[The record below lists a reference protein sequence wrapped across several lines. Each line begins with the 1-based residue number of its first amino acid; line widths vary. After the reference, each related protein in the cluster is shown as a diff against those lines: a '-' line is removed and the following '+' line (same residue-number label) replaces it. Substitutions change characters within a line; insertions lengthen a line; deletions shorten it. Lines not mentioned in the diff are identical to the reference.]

1 MKIGKETNRYC
12 PKCKKH
18 TVNTISIYKAGKQR
32 KSSLGARNH
41 EKIERVMAD
50 KNSQNSNVPQK
61 QPRKLHYV
69 TNVRIAVK

>member
-32 KSSLGARNH
+32 KSSLGAL
-41 EKIERVMAD
+41 ATLD
-50 KNSQNSNVPQK
+50 A
-61 QPRKLHYV
+61 L
-69 TNVRIAVK
+69 AAA

>member
-18 TVNTISIYKAGKQR
+18 TVNTISIYKAAKQR

-41 EKIERVMAD
+41 EKD
-50 KNSQNSNVPQK
+50 
-61 QPRKLHYV
+61 RKGYC
-69 TNVRIAVK
+69 